1 MGDNSFAPTKEHM
14 NRASQRYIAIIAD
27 MVRSRD
33 LSSSQ
38 RRALQRRF
46 SHLIDNLNRE
56 YRKAIAAKF
65 VITLG
70 DEFQGILHSAALV
83 PDLIWHLEQNFP
95 ERELRVG
102 IGFGTLDTPLQRVA
116 INVDGP
122 VLHAARAAID
132 HAKKAKALG
141 GVFHGFDDLDDI
153 LNGIARLLWFHRSR
167 WTPAQRSIAGLLRK
181 GMSQIQVAEK
191 LKIAKQVVSR
201 QVLAAGCFQYIAAE
215 NAWRMILQQQVDP
228 LLSSKHGLSRRH

>member
-1 MGDNSFAPTKEHM
+1 M
-14 NRASQRYIAIIAD
+14 NRVSQRYIAIVAD

-46 SHLIDNLNRE
+46 SRLIDNLNRE
-56 YRKAIAAKF
+56 YRKAIAARF

-70 DEFQGILHSAALV
+70 DEFQGILHSAAFV

-102 IGFGTLDTPLQRVA
+102 IGFGTLDTALQKVA

-122 VLHAARAAID
+122 VLHAARAAIE

-141 GVFHGFDDLDDI
+141 GVFHGFGDLDDI
-153 LNGIARLLWFHRSR
+153 LNGIAS
-167 WTPAQRSIAGLLRK
+167 
-181 GMSQIQVAEK
+181 
-191 LKIAKQVVSR
+191 
-201 QVLAAGCFQYIAAE
+201 
-215 NAWRMILQQQVDP
+215 
-228 LLSSKHGLSRRH
+228 